1 MRLLGIVNVHVSLE
15 LIFGDEI
22 FSAFFALV
30 RLDFVMY
37 PGNVNFEIGHGARL
51 PPAMFA
57 VMKFLSGVNFF
68 VTFKVRRTSESST
81 TFFTN
86 VRSRPTVNCIVSF
99 EFALR
104 AEFLSTFTAF
114 VWFDTYVAHFMHS
127 KPMF

>member
-37 PGNVNFEIGHGARL
+37 PGNVTFEIGHGARL
-51 PPAMFA
+51 PPAMFT
-57 VMKFLSGVNFF
+57 VMEFLSCVNFF

-81 TFFTN
+81 TFLTH
-86 VRSRPTVNCIVSF
+86 VGSCAAVNCVVNFKLASS
-99 EFALR
+99 
-104 AEFLSTFTAF
+104 AEFFSTFTTF
-114 VWFDTYVAHFMHS
+114 VRF
-127 KPMF
+127 